1 MAITDDTLYR
11 LKGSQVKD
19 IANRILGEINERVS
33 GDNLLQGEIDS
44 MQLASDVTDI
54 VGTYT
59 DLQNYDTTGLT
70 DKDIILVL
78 SDSTHS
84 NAEAYYRWSESSS
97 AFSYIGSVG
106 PYYTKSETNNLLL
119 DKQDVL
125 TAGTNITIT
134 TAGGVTTISATGITS
149 AQTIFYAN
157 LGETGSTRYIYKDID
172 FTTKAS
178 AQDIINANDDG
189 QVILRITSTVN
200 PTAYNDAYLQ
210 NAFIMPH
217 NSDFEFVFLDRD
229 VWHEYSVSNV
239 TDDAFYYTNSSIQ
252 PRLTAGS
259 NITITGTT
267 ISATDTTYSAFTGAS
282 SLNAGTSGLVP
293 APAAGDDT
301 KFLAGDGL
309 WKTVSAY
316 ALPIASA
323 NDLGGIK
330 VGSNLTI
337 DSQTGVL
344 DAIDTTYSAFT
355 GASAGADGASGLVTK
370 PVAGDNTKYL
380 KGDGSWDTPTD
391 TTYSTFTGATA
402 GDAGTSGLV
411 PAPAAGDQGKVLTG
425 GATYLGVDTTVTQS
439 SSNLVTSGAV
449 YTVVGDVES
458 LLNAI

>member
-19 IANRILGEINERVS
+19 IANRILGEIDERVS

-59 DLQNYDTTGLT
+59 DLQNYDTTGLS

-97 AFSYIGSVG
+97 EFSYIGSVG
-106 PYYTKSETNNLLL
+106 PYYTKSETDVLLL
-119 DKQDVL
+119 GKQDVL
-125 TAGTNITIT
+125 TAGTGITIT
-134 TAGGVTTISATGITS
+134 TVGGVTTISATGGGGS
-149 AQTIFYAN
+149 SQTIFYAN
-157 LGETGSTRYIYKDID
+157 LSETGSTRYIYKDID
-172 FTTKAS
+172 FTTKAT

-239 TDDAFYYTNSSIQ
+239 TDDAFYYTDSSIQ

-259 NITITGTT
+259 NITITGNT
-267 ISATDTTYSAFTGAS
+267 ISA
-282 SLNAGTSGLVP
+282 
-293 APAAGDDT
+293 
-301 KFLAGDGL
+301 
-309 WKTVSAY
+309 
-316 ALPIASA
+316 
-323 NDLGGIK
+323 
-330 VGSNLTI
+330 
-337 DSQTGVL
+337 
-344 DAIDTTYSAFT
+344 
-355 GASAGADGASGLVTK
+355 
-370 PVAGDNTKYL
+370 
-380 KGDGSWDTPTD
+380 TD